1 MRLAAAA
8 REDLWAAC
16 EDEALTKL
24 WTFQSLGGPSQAP
37 LNIDHPQYK
46 PYLNFQSR
54 SEAAVPKRPF
64 RIARPLR
71 LAQLLFLVALESIPC
86 CPPLPIWTLPSL
98 LSPIRP
104 GERSCSNSLAANGWR
119 VSLGAPSPS
128 HNPPFR
134 ITSAFSKRPT

>member
-64 RIARPLR
+64 RSGRSEAAVPDRPAAPARP
-71 LAQLLFLVALESIPC
+71 AALPR
-86 CPPLPIWTLPSL
+86 
-98 LSPIRP
+98 RP
-104 GERSCSNSLAANGWR
+104 
-119 VSLGAPSPS
+119 
-128 HNPPFR
+128 
-134 ITSAFSKRPT
+134 